1 MTPRQ
6 FFDLVEEMRTAQKEY
21 FKTRNFR
28 ALTRSR
34 TLEMQIDAEI
44 ARVHQVINEPTL
56 NFDNNEVQQKTTR

>member
-6 FFDLVEEMRTAQKEY
+6 FFDIVEEMRAAQKEY

-44 ARVHQVINEPTL
+44 AHVHQVINEPTL
-56 NFDNNEVQQKTTR
+56 NFDNNEEQQKTTR

>member
-44 ARVHQVINEPTL
+44 ARVHQVISEPTL
-56 NFDNNEVQQKTTR
+56 NFDSNENT

>member
-6 FFDLVEEMRTAQKEY
+6 FFDIVEEMRAAQKEY
-21 FKTRNFR
+21 FQTRNFR

-44 ARVHQVINEPTL
+44 ARVHQVINEPAL
-56 NFDNNEVQQKTTR
+56 NFEE

>member
-6 FFDLVEEMRTAQKEY
+6 FFDIVEEMRAAQKEY
-21 FKTRNFR
+21 FQTRNFR

-34 TLEMQIDAEI
+34 TLELQIDAEI

-56 NFDNNEVQQKTTR
+56 NFEDHADS

>member
-6 FFDLVEEMRTAQKEY
+6 FFDIVEEMRAAQKEY

-44 ARVHQVINEPTL
+44 SRVHQVINEPTL
-56 NFDNNEVQQKTTR
+56 NFEDHADS